1 MEDLESRVERY
12 IKLEKEALE
21 KVKISASEDSYLH
34 GSARDFL
41 SMAENYF
48 NDALHFREKGDL
60 LNCFAALNYS
70 YGWIDAGVRIGILD
84 GSGDHRMF
92 TLHS

>member
-1 MEDLESRVERY
+1 MEDLESRVDRY
-12 IKLEKEALE
+12 IRLEKEALG
-21 KVKISASEDSYLH
+21 KVKVSAAAGSYLE
-34 GSARDFL
+34 GSAKDFL

-48 NDALHFREKGDL
+48 SDALHFKEIGDL

-84 GSGDHRMF
+84 GGGDNRLF
-92 TLHS
+92 TLNR

>member
-1 MEDLESRVERY
+1 MEDLESRIERY
-12 IKLEKEALE
+12 IDLERKALD
-21 KVKISASEDSYLH
+21 KVKISASQGSYLE

-48 NDALHFREKGDL
+48 SDALHFREKGDL

-70 YGWIDAGVRIGILD
+70 YGWIDAGVRLGILD
-84 GSGDHRMF
+84 GSGDNRMF
-92 TLHS
+92 TLHE